1 MTEADWEAIRAQPC
15 AMCGLAYHRYCDH
28 DPEHKWSAT
37 ACINS
42 LRAEVERLRGVVAR
56 ELAMHEPKPDGV
68 RERPICRSCLEL
80 TRSADNRWACSAGMR
95 LSAALAALEEGE

>member
-42 LRAEVERLRGVVAR
+42 LRAEVERLRGVVA
-56 ELAMHEPKPDGV
+56 
-68 RERPICRSCLEL
+68 ERDQEIERMAL
-80 TRSADNRWACSAGMR
+80 RYGMR
-95 LSAALAALEEGE
+95 QLPALEEGE